1 MDETVV
7 ISCEDDKG
15 LCDSAIKAGIS
26 VVSDSCIYI
35 IFQYLTTAP
44 KSFMD
49 ETVVI
54 ACEDDKGFCDS
65 AIKAG
70 IPVVSAHVLL

>member
-1 MDETVV
+1 MDEAVV

-15 LCDSAIKAGIS
+15 LCDSAIKARIP
-26 VVSDSCIYI
+26 VVSDSCII
-35 IFQYLTTAP
+35 VIFQYLTTAP

-49 ETVVI
+49 ETFVI
-54 ACEDDKGFCDS
+54 SCEDDKGFCDS

-70 IPVVSAHVLL
+70 ISVVSTHVFI